1 MDQDVGSLKAQLK
14 EKEKEVAALR
24 ARLAQMEKSRASV
37 PELHSD
43 VAPLT
48 PLTAKAA
55 LSNEDI
61 MRYSRQLLLPEL
73 GVQGQLNLSGTSVL
87 VVGCGG
93 LGCPLAQY
101 LAAAGIGRLG
111 LLDYDEVELSNLH
124 RQVLHG
130 EENQGQAK
138 ALSASRAVRR
148 LNSTVDCVP
157 YHLQLSPEN
166 ALELIQQYPPEANL
180 PCRRLGHLDFPDPM
194 YDIVADCSDNVPTR
208 YLVNDACVLSGKPL
222 VSASALRMEGQLTV
236 YNYGGGPCYRCLYPT
251 PPPPETV
258 TNCSDGGV
266 LGVVPGIMGCFQ
278 ALEVLKIASGR
289 GCAAARVAP
298 GDMADNSPGGLF
310 SAFDLNQAPPASCG
324 QQLLMFDGQD
334 ARFRSIR
341 LRPKQPGCAACGEKP
356 SVTGLIDYEAFCGS
370 AATDKCQKLNL
381 LSKDQRITA
390 QDYKSILDN
399 TEPHILL
406 DVRPRVEV
414 DICHLPFSL
423 NIPLSS
429 LEERKSEH
437 LRLLQGRISQLKQEM
452 AAERRPAVYVICK
465 QGNDSQKAVQVLE
478 KLSGSE
484 VDAITVKDVCGGLMA
499 WAKNIDP
506 TFPQY

>member
-1 MDQDVGSLKAQLK
+1 MAEEVCCLKAELK
-14 EKEKEVAALR
+14 EKEKEIAALKNK
-24 ARLAQMEKSRASV
+24 LAQLEKSHTSV
-37 PELHSD
+37 LELHD
-43 VAPLT
+43 KVTPLT
-48 PLTAKAA
+48 PLEAKPA

-73 GVQGQLNLSGTSVL
+73 GVQGQLHLSKTSVL
-87 VVGCGG
+87 IVGCGG

-138 ALSASRAVRR
+138 ALSAANAVKR
-148 LNSTVDCVP
+148 LNSTVECIP

-166 ALELIQQYPPEANL
+166 ALQLIQQ
-180 PCRRLGHLDFPDPM
+180 

-236 YNYGGGPCYRCLYPT
+236 YNYHGGPCYRCLYPV

-278 ALEVLKIASGR
+278 ALEVLKIASGQ
-289 GCAAARVAP
+289 G
-298 GDMADNSPGGLF
+298 S
-310 SAFDLNQAPPASCG
+310 SCG
-324 QQLLMFDGQD
+324 QQLVMFDAQD
-334 ARFRSIR
+334 ARFRSIK
-341 LRPKQPGCAACGEKP
+341 LRPKQAGCAVCGENP
-356 SVTGLIDYEAFCGS
+356 SVTQLVDYEAFCGS
-370 AATDKCQKLNL
+370 AATDKCRKLNL
-381 LSKDQRITA
+381 LSRDQRITV
-390 QDYKSILDN
+390 QDYKLIIDN
-399 TEPHILL
+399 AEPHLLL
-406 DVRPRVEV
+406 DVRPLVEV

-437 LRLLQGRISQLKQEM
+437 IRLLQERISQLKQQM
-452 AAERRPAVYVICK
+452 AGDCRPPVYVICK
-465 QGNDSQKAVQVLE
+465 LGNDSQKAVQAVE
-478 KLSGSE
+478 KMSGSE
-484 VDAITVKDVCGGLMA
+484 VDSVTVKDICGGLMA
-499 WAKNIDP
+499 WANRIDP

>member
-1 MDQDVGSLKAQLK
+1 MAQEVCSLKAQLE
-14 EKEKEVAALR
+14 EKEKEIAHLKNKLAL
-24 ARLAQMEKSRASV
+24 LEKSNASV
-37 PELHSD
+37 LELQD
-43 VAPLT
+43 KVTPLN
-48 PLTAKAA
+48 PLTAKPA

-73 GVQGQLNLSGTSVL
+73 GVKGQLNLSGASVL
-87 VVGCGG
+87 IVGCGG

-101 LAAAGIGRLG
+101 LAAAGVGRLG

-138 ALSASRAVRR
+138 ALSAARAVKR
-148 LNSTVDCVP
+148 LNSTVECIP

-166 ALELIQQYPPEANL
+166 ALQLIQQ
-180 PCRRLGHLDFPDPM
+180 

-236 YNYGGGPCYRCLYPT
+236 YNYCGGPCYRCLYPL

-278 ALEVLKIASGR
+278 ALEVLKIASG
-289 GCAAARVAP
+289 
-298 GDMADNSPGGLF
+298 
-310 SAFDLNQAPPASCG
+310 QASSCG
-324 QQLLMFDGQD
+324 QQLLMFDAQGF
-334 ARFRSIR
+334 RFRPIR
-341 LRPKQPGCAACGEKP
+341 LRPKQADCAVCGESP
-356 SVTGLIDYEAFCGS
+356 SVTQLIDYEAFCGS
-370 AATDKCQKLNL
+370 AATDKCRKLNL
-381 LSKDQRITA
+381 LSKDQRITV
-390 QDYKSILDN
+390 QEYKSVVDN
-399 TEPHILL
+399 LGLHILL
-406 DVRPRVEV
+406 DVRPLVEV

-429 LEERKSEH
+429 LEQRKSEDIQ
-437 LRLLQGRISQLKQEM
+437 LLQQRIVQLKQQM
-452 AAERRPAVYVICK
+452 AGDCQPPVYVICK
-465 QGNDSQKAVQVLE
+465 LGNDSQKAVQVLE
-478 KLSGSE
+478 KMSGSE
-484 VDAITVKDVCGGLMA
+484 LDSITVKDICGGLMA
-499 WAKNIDP
+499 WATKID
-506 TFPQY
+506 TRFPQY